1 MPFPPGSHDQIIE
14 WFRARALPLPDDFID
29 KAEIYH
35 DLILSWSQ
43 RMNMVSKKDFGT
55 LLERHILDS
64 ILPGPIVPDSGYLVD
79 IGSGAGF
86 PAIPLALI
94 RRRLNITSIEVRH
107 KKVLFLK
114 EVCSRLNL
122 GNVAVAEV
130 RLEDFAPDHLFDI
143 ATMRALPRWKQLLPQ
158 IRRLLSQSGKLIY
171 YERPGK
177 YRIIDSIR
185 LPN

>member
-1 MPFPPGSHDQIIE
+1 MPFPPGSYEKINK
-14 WFRARALPLPDDFID
+14 WFKARDFCLPDDFIA
-29 KAEIYH
+29 KVEAYH
-35 DLILSWSQ
+35 DLILSWSK
-43 RMNMVSKKDFGT
+43 RMNIVSKKDLGT

-64 ILPGPIVPDSGYLVD
+64 IVPAPAIPESGYLVD
-79 IGSGAGF
+79 IGAGAGF

-94 RRRLNITSIEVRH
+94 RPRLNITMIEARH

-122 GNVAVAEV
+122 GNVTVVEA

-158 IRRLLSQSGKLIY
+158 IKRLLRPSGKLIY

-177 YRIIDSIR
+177 YRIIDEI
-185 LPN
+185 

>member
-1 MPFPPGSHDQIIE
+1 MPFPSGSKDKIIK
-14 WFRARALPLPDDFID
+14 WFKARELCLPDDFIE
-29 KAEIYH
+29 KAEAYH

-43 RMNMVSKKDFGT
+43 RMNMVSKKDLGT

-64 ILPGPIVPDSGYLVD
+64 IVPAPVIPESGYLID

-94 RRRLNITSIEVRH
+94 RPRLNITMIEARH

-114 EVCSRLNL
+114 EVCSKLNL
-122 GNVAVAEV
+122 VNVTIVEV
-130 RLEDFAPDHLFDI
+130 RLEDFAPDHMFDI
-143 ATMRALPRWKQLLPQ
+143 ATVRALPRWKQRLPQ
-158 IRRLLSQSGKLIY
+158 IKNLLKQSGKLIY

-177 YRIIDSIR
+177 YRVINEI
-185 LPN
+185 